1 MSDFK
6 NKNYVL
12 LEFWASW
19 CLPCLKEVPNLKRLY
34 STYQGKGL
42 EIIGVSLD
50 EDKSSWLQAIEKH
63 KLNGW
68 PQVLNNEHKDKSVLE
83 NDDLSK
89 IYNFETIPFYVLID
103 KNGKVIERWEHI
115 GEEQQLKLSNIFES
129 ISSN

>member
-1 MSDFK
+1 MNLLLYLHK
-6 NKNYVL
+6 NKKYVL

-63 KLNGW
+63 KLNVW

-103 KNGKVIERWEHI
+103 KNGTVIERWEHI
-115 GEEQQLKLSNIFES
+115 GEEQQLRLKVLLN
-129 ISSN
+129 